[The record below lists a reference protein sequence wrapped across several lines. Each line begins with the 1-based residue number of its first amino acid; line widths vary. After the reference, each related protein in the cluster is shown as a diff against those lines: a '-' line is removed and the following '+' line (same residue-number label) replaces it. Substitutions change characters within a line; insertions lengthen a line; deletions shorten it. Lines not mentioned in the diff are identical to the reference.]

1 MSADASEEG
10 GERERRGAP
19 DGEMEHRR
27 ALTERVETTLSRA
40 EQETSVSFFGDA
52 DRFRTIT
59 YKPTMVRKLLRHDY
73 ARINWAFVWEGGE
86 QGRRVSD
93 LSDIS
98 LSEDDVRIEGLSVSL
113 PLGVLS
119 VKGSPRR
126 RDAHSDIITTPD
138 GAREAAAAFDGDAEE
153 GEGE

>member
-10 GERERRGAP
+10 GGRERWHASP
-19 DGEMEHRR
+19 DEMERRR
-27 ALTERVETTLSRA
+27 ALAERVETGLSRE

-52 DRFRTIT
+52 DRYQTIT

-86 QGRRVSD
+86 HGRRVSD
-93 LSDIS
+93 LSEIS
-98 LSEDDVRIEGLSVSL
+98 LSEDDVRIEGVSVSL

-119 VKGSPRR
+119 FKGSPRR

-138 GAREAAAAFDGDAEE
+138 GAREVAATFDDAGEE
-153 GEGE
+153 GERE